1 MCRKMEV
8 KMSRIF
14 DGKTFREAT
23 AAPTR
28 ASAEI
33 VAAEWRNNGWNAR
46 VVKKKHSYTVYVR
59 RK

>member
-1 MCRKMEV
+1 MEV

-46 VVKKKHSYTVYVR
+46 VVKKKHSYTIYVR